1 MALYEL
7 SIEAA
12 HVREGETLVSLDG
25 RTYPTLAMRWET
37 RLMDQLWETTV
48 ILDYSI
54 ALPPLMVG
62 RQTFNEVRIG
72 AYVGGAGTKFLYFG
86 TEMNSS
92 VPRVAPEM
100 ENSIGPAPAYQE
112 FRLEE
117 STCPIPYLKL
127 IQTTPRI
134 YGNGPQDYYAP
145 PVKVERYDAVP
156 STALIADFFP
166 TIVAGLEGI
175 KGDALT
181 DAAHGMWIGSRFVGV
196 TKIAI
201 LRQGKV
207 VGLHRRTGR
216 TDKDPIPPEVK
227 RRDPK
232 LDVLRGWC
240 AIDVGAQSF
249 VVAVRSERSLA
260 ELIRIGASAPP
271 VLASDFENPSE
282 VSFDNLSRML
292 KAWRE
297 RVIYPLTRWEDVTV
311 AHAAKATRTRAGS
324 DSSERAASAITLLPL
339 LRERIEQKTPT
350 RFRGKSDPETEETL
364 KKPAPPIIDED
375 GIGAHDPFD
384 PVELYGYY
392 LGLHVNQRSRGI
404 TMRYAIAMPAGWSP
418 ERRQSVLVA
427 LRRGIFRSLPA
438 GIVDY
443 HDTLGLEVVDAGPS
457 VLNFA
462 VHALRAFGVQAKELG
477 TPFTAVDAG
486 ASETG
491 MICGLYRPAKG
502 DEKLEGFDRIVE
514 HLAPGSIGWLG
525 GERLLH
531 RIAYRVVA
539 ANAGAIRAAGVMI
552 EKPGSEEPE
561 DDEAADLV
569 SNSADARANTQILR
583 DALRP
588 LLEGGSLPKGP
599 LRVRLSSGST
609 SVEMALN
616 TDSDKIRDQIDA
628 WLAEGA
634 SLIKQHIVA
643 ALTKIGRDPD
653 PYEGMRILLGGRL
666 GMHPTFAE
674 KLAKELP
681 PNVQIHRFKEPDR
694 TNLTAATV
702 KTATALGVLSTKY
715 DKVGLMHRTEQ
726 RDSFRYRVGKARHG
740 QFMDVIGPTT
750 GYDEWGEMGAC
761 TKVDVEVLFMVADD
775 DGDVAADDPRVMRA
789 LARIE
794 PAAIG
799 KRLWLRPVGP
809 ARVELSYAPPGDEP
823 GKNAPRWAVDL
834 LAAVSERV

>member
-12 HVREGETLVSLDG
+12 HVREGEKLVSLEG
-25 RTYPTLAMRWET
+25 RAYPTLAMRWET
-37 RLMDQLWETTV
+37 RLMDQPWETTV
-48 ILDYSI
+48 VLDYSI

-72 AYVGGAGTKFLYFG
+72 AFVGGAGTKFLYFG

-92 VPRVAPEM
+92 VPRVPPEM
-100 ENSIGPAPAYQE
+100 ENTIGPSPAYQE

-156 STALIADFFP
+156 STDLIADFFP
-166 TIVAGLEGI
+166 TIVAGLDGI
-175 KGDALT
+175 KGAALT
-181 DAAHGMWIGSRFVGV
+181 DPAQGMWIGSRFVGV

-227 RRDPK
+227 KRDPK
-232 LDVLRGWC
+232 LDVSRGWC
-240 AIDVGAQSF
+240 GIDVGAQSF
-249 VVAVRSERSLA
+249 VVAVRTERSIA
-260 ELIRIGASAPP
+260 ELVRIGASAPP

-282 VSFDNLSRML
+282 ISFENLSRMM

-297 RVIYPLTRWEDVTV
+297 RVIYPITRWEDVTV
-311 AHAAKATRTRAGS
+311 GHAA
-324 DSSERAASAITLLPL
+324 RAARTKAGTDSPDRAIASLTALPL

-350 RFRGKSDPETEETL
+350 KVRGRADPETEETL

-384 PVELYGYY
+384 PIELYGYY
-392 LGLHVNQRSRGI
+392 LGLHVNQRHRGI
-404 TMRYAIAMPAGWSP
+404 TMRYAVAMPAGWSQD
-418 ERRQSVLVA
+418 RRQSVLVA
-427 LRRGIFRSLPA
+427 LRRGVFRSLPA

-443 HDTLGLEVVDAGPS
+443 HDTVGLEVVDAGPS

-462 VHALRAFGVQAKELG
+462 VHALRAFGVQAKEIG
-477 TPFTAVDAG
+477 TPFAAIDAG

-514 HLAPGSIGWLG
+514 HLSPGAVAWLG

-531 RIAYRVVA
+531 RLAYRVVA
-539 ANAGAIRAAGVMI
+539 ANSSAIRAAGVMI
-552 EKPGSEEPE
+552 EPPGSEEPA

-569 SNSADARANTQILR
+569 SNSSEARANTQILR

-599 LRVRLSSGST
+599 LRVRLSTGAT

-616 TDSDKIRDQIDA
+616 VDSERVREQIDA
-628 WLAEGA
+628 WIGEGA
-634 SLIKQHIVA
+634 ALVKQHIVG

-653 PYEGMRILLGGRL
+653 PYDGLRILLGGRL

-694 TNLTAATV
+694 TNLTAPTV
-702 KTATALGVLSTKY
+702 KTATALGVLSTKF
-715 DKVGLMHRTEQ
+715 DKVGLMARTEQ

-761 TKVDVEVLFMVADD
+761 TKTDVEVLFMIADD

-789 LARIE
+789 QAHVD
-794 PAAIG
+794 AAAVG
-799 KRLWLRPVGP
+799 KRLWLRAVGP
-809 ARVELSYAPPGDEP
+809 TRVELSYAPMGEEP
-823 GKNAPRWAVDL
+823 GKNAPRWAIDL
-834 LAAVSERV
+834 LAAVAERV

>member
-12 HVREGETLVSLDG
+12 HVRDGEKLVSLEG
-25 RTYPTLAMRWET
+25 RAYPTLAMRWES
-37 RLMDQLWETTV
+37 RIMDQPWETTV
-48 ILDYSI
+48 VLDYAI

-72 AYVGGAGTKFLYFG
+72 AFVGGAGTKFLYFG
-86 TEMNSS
+86 TEMNAS
-92 VPRVAPEM
+92 VPRVPPEM
-100 ENSIGPAPAYQE
+100 ENTIGPSPAYQE

-145 PVKVERYDAVP
+145 PIKVERYDAVP
-156 STALIADFFP
+156 STDLIADFFP
-166 TIVAGLEGI
+166 TIVAGLDGI
-175 KGDALT
+175 KGSSLT
-181 DAAHGMWIGSRFVGV
+181 DAAHGMWVGSRFVGV

-232 LDVLRGWC
+232 LDVSRGWC
-240 AIDVGAQSF
+240 SIDVGAQSF

-271 VLASDFENPSE
+271 VLASDHENPSE
-282 VSFDNLSRML
+282 IAFENLSRML

-311 AHAAKATRTRAGS
+311 GHAAKAARTKQGT
-324 DSSERAASAITLLPL
+324 DGPDRAAAALTQLPL
-339 LRERIEQKTPT
+339 LRERIEQKLPT
-350 RFRGKSDPETEETL
+350 KVRGRTDPETEEAL
-364 KKPAPPIIDED
+364 RKPAPPIIDED

-384 PVELYGYY
+384 PIELYGYY
-392 LGLHVNQRSRGI
+392 LGLHVNQRQRGI
-404 TMRYAIAMPAGWSP
+404 VMRYAIAMPAGWSA

-462 VHALRAFGVQAKELG
+462 VHALRAFGVQAKEIG
-477 TPFTAVDAG
+477 TPFTAIDAG

-514 HLAPGSIGWLG
+514 HLNAGAIGWLG

-531 RIAYRVVA
+531 RLAYRVIA
-539 ANAGAIRAAGVMI
+539 ANASSVRAAGVMI
-552 EKPGSEEPE
+552 EPPGSEEPV
-561 DDEAADLV
+561 DPEASDLV
-569 SNSADARANTQILR
+569 SNSTEARANTQILR

-599 LRVRLSSGST
+599 LRVRLSAGPA
-609 SVEMALN
+609 SVEMALAV
-616 TDSDKIRDQIDA
+616 DVEKVQDQIEA
-628 WLAEGA
+628 WLAEA
-634 SLIKQHIVA
+634 AALIKQHITA

-653 PYEGMRILLGGRL
+653 PWDGMRILMGGRL

-674 KLAKELP
+674 KLSKELP
-681 PNVQIHRFKEPDR
+681 SNVQIHRFKEPDR
-694 TNLTAATV
+694 TNLSAATV

-715 DKVGLMHRTEQ
+715 DKVGLMQRTEQ

-740 QFMDVIGPTT
+740 QFMDVLGPTT
-750 GYDEWGEMGAC
+750 GYDEWREMGAC
-761 TKVDVEVLFMVADD
+761 TKTDVEVLFMIADD

-789 LARIE
+789 QASID
-794 PAAIG
+794 AAAVG
-799 KRLWLRPVGP
+799 KRLWLRAVGP
-809 ARVELSYAPPGDEP
+809 RRVELSFAPMGDEP
-823 GKNAPRWAVDL
+823 AKNAPRWAFDL
-834 LAAVSERV
+834 LAAVAERV